1 MVLAE
6 ICRVF
11 PPMLALTVIASYI
24 RAPNQ
29 HAKAIS
35 MIIESARLAVADLLA
50 PEMRRLMW
58 KVLGITLVVLI
69 GLWLALH
76 AALVAF
82 AMPLVEDFF
91 PDLPNWV
98 GWMAVVLAAVAGF
111 GVAFALAFL
120 LAPATALVAGLF
132 LDDVADVVERKDYP
146 NDPPGKAM
154 LLGPALVGSLKFL
167 GVLVVGNLI
176 ALILLFV
183 PGVNLVAFFLV
194 NGYLLGREYFEF
206 AATRFRAPQEARN
219 FRQKHASTVFWA
231 GLLIAAFLA
240 IPIVNLL
247 TPLFAGAMMV
257 HLHKRLSLVDPS
269 FADDLRR

>member
-1 MVLAE
+1 
-6 ICRVF
+6 
-11 PPMLALTVIASYI
+11 
-24 RAPNQ
+24 
-29 HAKAIS
+29 
-35 MIIESARLAVADLLA
+35 MIIESARLAVANLLA

-58 KVLGITLVVLI
+58 KVLGITLALLI

-98 GWMAVVLAAVAGF
+98 DWMAVALAALAGF
-111 GVAFALAFL
+111 GIAFGLAFL
-120 LAPATALVAGLF
+120 LAPVTALIAGLF
-132 LDDVADVVERKDYP
+132 LDDVAAVVEGQDYP
-146 NDPPGKAM
+146 GDVPGRAM
-154 LLGPALVGSLKFL
+154 PLWPAMVSSVKFL

-176 ALILLFV
+176 ALLLLFV

-194 NGYLLGREYFEF
+194 NGYLLGREFFEF
-206 AATRFRAPQEARN
+206 AAMRFRPPAEARD
-219 FRQKHASTVFWA
+219 FRRKHASTVFLA

-257 HLHKRLSLVDPS
+257 HLHKQVSRRDPS